1 MKKKRSRRHYS
12 TMWLHP
18 DDAVPLVVA
27 TATVAAI
34 LLSLFILIPD
44 FQPSSLLG
52 GGKATSVRHHATTAT
67 TATATADKMRRAE
80 EQTLRT
86 SSIIFVSPN
95 SQCEERRFDN
105 ATGRMLSIKDVDC
118 DARLNRLTPAEEKE
132 ERTANIRSVLTSFR
146 K

>member
-12 TMWLHP
+12 TMWLRP
-18 DDAVPLVVA
+18 GDGLRLVVA
-27 TATVAAI
+27 TTTVATV
-34 LLSLFILIPD
+34 LLGLFILIPD
-44 FQPSSLLG
+44 FQPSSLIG
-52 GGKATSVRHHATTAT
+52 AAQTTSDQPRATTA
-67 TATATADKMRRAE
+67 ATATAKANNLRRARE
-80 EQTLRT
+80 RAYRT
-86 SSIIFVSPN
+86 SSIIFVSPD

-118 DARLNRLTPAEEKE
+118 DSRLNRLTPAEEKE